1 MLHDII
7 LTTQN
12 NFNINSY
19 TYYLKSIAENYTQ
32 VKREQKMVIE
42 VMDTISE
49 FLVPVHHAA
58 VATYFVV
65 S

>member
-7 LTTQN
+7 LITQN
-12 NFNINSY
+12 HININSY
-19 TYYLKSIAENYTQ
+19 IYYLKSIAKNYTQ
-32 VKREQKMVIE
+32 VKRKQKVVIE